1 MTKTRIFIGAA
12 VVIVLV
18 VLGLWAYWSYLA
30 PPAAQTVSQVQA
42 EVEEALP
49 GLVSAEGKV
58 APLNEVSLAFTQVG
72 TVKTI
77 LVSVGDHV
85 EQGEVLV
92 QLETD
97 TLDAAVK
104 QAETSLALAQANLQA
119 ARTGLERA
127 YYTAHVQEA
136 SSRLRSWQE
145 DWPSEIDQPVWYFDK
160 AQETASA
167 QKELESSRS
176 TLVAEQA
183 NVQSVLKKASSA
195 DLLAAETRLADA
207 QAAYLVADDVLERAK
222 KSPDDELEDQ
232 AQANYDR
239 AESELDAAQAHYDQI
254 LTTQG
259 AEDVLEAR
267 ARLAVA
273 QERYDTALDRLYALQ
288 TAEQSWEV
296 KVAQET
302 VQQAEAAVAQAQAA
316 LDAARVALDQ
326 AEISAPVSG
335 VVVSLDIEVGEIASP
350 GAVCVQLMDLTA
362 WQVETVDLAEV
373 DVALIRVGMP
383 ARITLDA
390 FPGQEFSGVIREIS
404 YLGEDRRGDVTYTVT
419 VDFVPEDVP
428 VRSGMT
434 AFVEIDL
441 P

>member
-1 MTKTRIFIGAA
+1 MTKTRIFIGIA
-12 VVIVLV
+12 VVIILV
-18 VLGLWAYWSYLA
+18 VLGLWIYWSYLA
-30 PPAAQTVSQVQA
+30 PPAEQPVSQVQA

-49 GLVSAEGKV
+49 GLVSAEGQV
-58 APLNEVSLAFTQVG
+58 VSLNQVSLAFTQAGRVEA
-72 TVKTI
+72 I
-77 LVSVGDHV
+77 LVSVGDSV
-85 EQGEVLV
+85 EQGQVLAK
-92 QLETD
+92 LETD

-127 YYTAHVQEA
+127 HYAAHLQDA
-136 SSRLRSWQE
+136 PSRTRSWQE

-167 QKELESSRS
+167 QKELESARS
-176 TLVAEQA
+176 ALATEQA
-183 NVQSVLKKASSA
+183 NLQSVLEKTTSA
-195 DLLAAETRLADA
+195 DLLAAEARLADA
-207 QAAYLVADDVLERAK
+207 QAAFLVADDVLERAK
-222 KSPDDELEDQ
+222 KSPDDEIEDQ

-239 AESELDAAQAHYDQI
+239 AESELEAAQTHYDQI

-259 AEDVLEAR
+259 AEDVSEAR

-288 TAEQSWEV
+288 TADQSWDV
-296 KVAQET
+296 KIAQES
-302 VQQAEAAVAQAQAA
+302 VQQAEAAAAQAQAA

-326 AEISAPVSG
+326 AVLTAPVNG
-335 VVVSLDIEVGEIASP
+335 VVVMLDIEIGEMASP
-350 GAVCVQLMDLTA
+350 GVAYLQLMDLTA
-362 WQVETVDLAEV
+362 WQVETIDLAEV
-373 DVALIRVGMP
+373 DVALIRVGLP

-390 FPGQEFSGVIREIS
+390 FPGQVFPGVIREIS
-404 YLGEDRRGDVTYTVT
+404 HLGEDRRGDVTYTVT
-419 VDFVPEDVP
+419 VDFTPGDVP

-434 AFVEIDL
+434 AFVEVDL